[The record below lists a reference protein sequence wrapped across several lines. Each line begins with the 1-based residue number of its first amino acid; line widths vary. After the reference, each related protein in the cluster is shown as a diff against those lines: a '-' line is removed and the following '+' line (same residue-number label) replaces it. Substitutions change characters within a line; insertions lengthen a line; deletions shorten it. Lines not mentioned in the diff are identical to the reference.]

1 MERLRRALR
10 PWLLM
15 AAVWSGAAFALLL
28 VEHQSLRLQAND
40 PQVQMAEDAAAR
52 LGEGAPPAAVLPGG
66 ADVEIARSLAPF
78 LVVYDGAGAPVAGS
92 GKLHGALPNL
102 PGGVL
107 EHARAQ
113 GGHRLSWQPEPGVRQ
128 ALVVV
133 PVRGRGAGFVVAGR
147 SLREVEARKGQVLE
161 FLGLL
166 WGAGLVGFALLALL
180 WPDARS

>member
-15 AAVWSGAAFALLL
+15 AAVWSGATFALLL

-40 PQVQMAEDAAAR
+40 PQVQLAEDAAAR
-52 LGEGAPPAAVLPGG
+52 LAAGAAPMAVLPPG
-66 ADVEIARSLAPF
+66 DEVEIARSLAPF
-78 LVVYDGAGAPVAGS
+78 LVVYDAAGAPIAGS
-92 GKLHGALPNL
+92 GKLHGALPKL

-113 GGHRLSWQPEPGVRQ
+113 GGHRLSWQPEAGVRQ

-133 PVRGRGAGFVVAGR
+133 PVRNGGAGFVVAGR
-147 SLREVEARKGQVLE
+147 SLREVEARKRQVQE
-161 FLGLL
+161 FLALL
-166 WGAGLVGFALLALL
+166 WAAGLAGLALLALL
-180 WPDARS
+180 WPDPRS